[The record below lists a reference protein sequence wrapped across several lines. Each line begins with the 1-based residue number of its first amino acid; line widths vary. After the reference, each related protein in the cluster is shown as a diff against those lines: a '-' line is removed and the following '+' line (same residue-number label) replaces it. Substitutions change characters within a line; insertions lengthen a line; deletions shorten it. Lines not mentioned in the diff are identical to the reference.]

1 MDRRSIQRLR
11 RQPGYSAFY
20 GAATVA
26 RLADEM
32 FSVGVVLL
40 LLDRTGSPEL
50 AGATVAAITL
60 PSLATGP
67 LLGAWL
73 DLTGRRRALMVVDQL
88 AITATLLAIL
98 AVAGNAPDIVVPF
111 IALLA
116 GITYP
121 VSFGG
126 FTSLIPVLVPDEL
139 LDPANALEAAS
150 FNVALVVGP
159 AVAGTLSAVLGPE
172 APLVAEAILSLA
184 ALPLLL
190 AIPGADRRDGER
202 ASLRRL
208 IEIAREGLRQIVA
221 VPALRGVTVAGALGL
236 AGLGLLT
243 VAFPLFAVEHLG
255 AERSA
260 AGYLWAAFAIGS
272 TTGALGLVRLQ
283 RRLPSELV
291 VLLALATFG
300 LLMLSWPLAASLP
313 VALVLVAVAGMADGP
328 GLAATFAVRQ
338 QRVPKSLHGQ
348 VFTTAASLKVG
359 SFAAGAALAGPLAV
373 ALGSAETLLVAAG
386 VQFLAVAAGYTLM
399 RLPARTAA
407 PA

>member
-1 MDRRSIQRLR
+1 MDRRSISRLR

-32 FSVGVVLL
+32 FSVGVVLF

-60 PSLATGP
+60 PSLVTGP

-88 AITATLLAIL
+88 AITATLLGIL
-98 AVAGNAPDIVVPF
+98 VVAGHGPDILVPF

-116 GITYP
+116 GITFP

-126 FTSLIPVLVPDEL
+126 FTSLIPVLVPDDL
-139 LDPANALEAAS
+139 LDPANALEATS
-150 FNVALVVGP
+150 FNLALVIGP
-159 AVAGTLSAVLGPE
+159 ALAGTLSAVFGPE
-172 APLVAEAILSLA
+172 TPLIVQAVLSLA

-190 AIPGADRRDGER
+190 AIPNADRGDGER
-202 ASLRRL
+202 AAWGRL
-208 IEIAREGLRQIVA
+208 VAVAREGLRQIVA

-243 VAFPLFAVEHLG
+243 VAFPRFAVEHLG

-260 AGYLWAAFAIGS
+260 AGYLWAAFAFGS
-272 TTGALGLVRLQ
+272 TVGALALVRLQ
-283 RRLPSELV
+283 RLMPAEAI
-291 VLLALATFG
+291 VLGALGLFG

-338 QRVPKSLHGQ
+338 QRAPRSLHGQ
-348 VFTTAASLKVG
+348 IFTTAASLKVG
-359 SFAAGAALAGPLAV
+359 AFSAGAALAGPVVV
-373 ALGSAETLLVAAG
+373 AIGSEEALLLAAG
-386 VQFLAVAAGYTLM
+386 AQFAAVVAGIALM
-399 RLPARTAA
+399 RLPAHAAA